1 MNTSNLN
8 GGPDRGTEKSEDE
21 RRLLPMLIA
30 GLVLIVVGM
39 IAVMT
44 FV

>member
-1 MNTSNLN
+1 MKTPNPKN
-8 GGPDRGTEKSEDE
+8 GSGYGTERSEDE
-21 RRLLPMLIA
+21 RRLLPMLIW
-30 GLVLIVVGM
+30 GLLLIVVGM